1 MAAVT
6 IGAMFASV
14 GLAAAGASGAVAY
27 FRPKESLAPR
37 PLTPPHL
44 TRARLELHRIDLIA
58 FILAGGGALSLVP
71 ETMQA
76 FAPELMRGA
85 TLAGTAL
92 EHLDY
97 VAFVLVSLSFGLG
110 LARRLLLIALEK
122 ASLQPCP

>member
-1 MAAVT
+1 MALT
-6 IGAMFASV
+6 IEAMFASV
-14 GLAAAGASGAVAY
+14 GLAAVGASGAVAY
-27 FRPKESLAPR
+27 FRPRERLAPR

-44 TRARLELHRIDLIA
+44 ARARIHLHRIDLLA

-76 FAPELMRGA
+76 FAPELMRGT

-110 LARRLLLIALEK
+110 LARRLLFIALEK

>member
-1 MAAVT
+1 MALT
-6 IGAMFASV
+6 IEAMVASV
-14 GLAAAGASGAVAY
+14 GLASAGALGSVAY
-27 FRPKESLAPR
+27 FRPGKRLAPR
-37 PLTPPHL
+37 PLTSPHL
-44 TRARLELHRIDLIA
+44 IRARLRLHRIDLLA

-76 FAPELMRGA
+76 FAPELMRGT